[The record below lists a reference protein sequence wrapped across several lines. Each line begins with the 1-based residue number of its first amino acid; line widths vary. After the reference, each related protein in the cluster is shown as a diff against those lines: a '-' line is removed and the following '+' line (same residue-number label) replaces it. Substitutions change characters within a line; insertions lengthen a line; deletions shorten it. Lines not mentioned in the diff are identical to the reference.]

1 MAQATGKTNV
11 ISLAAARRRKGG
23 KPLPPLPPA
32 ISAALSVLRKAA

>member
-32 ISAALSVLRKAA
+32 NVMAVKKAA